1 MDITALDLSLC
12 FADSVPLPRLWT
24 DTPRT
29 DIYVHV
35 QLLLTLLTESG
46 EERRRMLLSADGA
59 AGNQFKSY
67 VGTATVQDAFN
78 PLAELEELVENDIT
92 NQWWF
97 WLLSFLSVVIIAG
110 FVGLKLNQKKGVA
123 VIEVFDESASDV
135 IDADDIENEPFV
147 QNGGL

>member
-1 MDITALDLSLC
+1 MLSLSLSIC
-12 FADSVPLPRLWT
+12 FADSYPLPRICT

-59 AGNQFKSY
+59 AGNQCKSY
-67 VGTATVQDAFN
+67 VGTATVQEALN
-78 PLAELEELVENDIT
+78 PLAQLEELVENDVT